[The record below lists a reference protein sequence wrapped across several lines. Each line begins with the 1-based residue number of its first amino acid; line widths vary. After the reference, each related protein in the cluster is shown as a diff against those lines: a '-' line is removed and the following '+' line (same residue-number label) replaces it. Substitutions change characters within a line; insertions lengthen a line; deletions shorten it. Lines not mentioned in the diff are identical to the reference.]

1 MCIGTQILLVLLV
14 HAVSSIPSGCP
25 ERCVCDDQHVVQCAE
40 QDLCRFPT
48 GLPLT
53 TRQLILSNNRI
64 SDLPA
69 LELNFLSDLM
79 YLDCSN
85 NSLTHISE
93 STFANLRKLAYLD
106 LSFNSLGKIEE
117 QTFRALESLV
127 MLRLTDNPRLS
138 EFHPQAFPH
147 ASGIQVLDIS
157 RNNLSRLNVSSLM
170 ALGGLRSLGL
180 SGNPWLCGCDTE
192 ELCLWMHTD
201 TVKFQEATLEC
212 LAPFGVAQM
221 IIPGPLNL
229 PVIDTEAIPESSAL
243 LVRANKES
251 VPEFVPSAHED
262 ASEFNYAAP
271 MGLPESSPVALE
283 GPPKPTFVA
292 PEGIPM
298 SVPET
303 FTFPASAVMAPEFK
317 SFSSQKLVPE
327 LAPSPR
333 VTHVGYVSQARGGA
347 LPTSKFG
354 PSSIPLAGTGG

>member
-14 HAVSSIPSGCP
+14 HVVSSIPSGCP
-25 ERCVCDDQHVVQCAE
+25 ERCVCDDQHVVQCVE

-147 ASGIQVLDIS
+147 TSAIQVLDIS

-180 SGNPWLCGCDTE
+180 SGNPWLCACDTE

-201 TVKFQEATLEC
+201 TVKFQEEGQTVCEGPSFLRGQHLSELGLWLRRHCHPGLSHQDYLFFVAIGFVI
-212 LAPFGVAQM
+212 FGVGTVLAWVAGMGQFK
-221 IIPGPLNL
+221 PRRNVNQGFCCHETAHGTGTE
-229 PVIDTEAIPESSAL
+229 VIHPNAGFIKRRIQRQVQGNRQGSKPAVYLCCKRSDTAIY
-243 LVRANKES
+243 R
-251 VPEFVPSAHED
+251 
-262 ASEFNYAAP
+262 
-271 MGLPESSPVALE
+271 ALE
-283 GPPKPTFVA
+283 VLSLTK
-292 PEGIPM
+292 
-298 SVPET
+298 
-303 FTFPASAVMAPEFK
+303 K
-317 SFSSQKLVPE
+317 
-327 LAPSPR
+327 
-333 VTHVGYVSQARGGA
+333 
-347 LPTSKFG
+347 KF
-354 PSSIPLAGTGG
+354 IQYN

>member
-1 MCIGTQILLVLLV
+1 MNPLQSPLQSMGQLQSPLQSMNLLQSLLQSMSQLQSPLQLHEALSHSMCIGTQILLVLLV
-14 HAVSSIPSGCP
+14 HVVSSIPSGCP
-25 ERCVCDDQHVVQCAE
+25 ERCVCDDQHVVQCVE

-147 ASGIQVLDIS
+147 TSAIQVLDIS

-180 SGNPWLCGCDTE
+180 SGNPWLCACDTE

-201 TVKFQEATLEC
+201 TVKFQEEGQTVCEGPSFLRGQHLSELGLWLRRHCHPGLSHQDYLFFVAIGFVI
-212 LAPFGVAQM
+212 FGVGTVLAWVAGM
-221 IIPGPLNL
+221 
-229 PVIDTEAIPESSAL
+229 VIVLCQRCVRWRKARPNVEANEGENKSGITE
-243 LVRANKES
+243 
-251 VPEFVPSAHED
+251 
-262 ASEFNYAAP
+262 
-271 MGLPESSPVALE
+271 
-283 GPPKPTFVA
+283 
-292 PEGIPM
+292 
-298 SVPET
+298 
-303 FTFPASAVMAPEFK
+303 K
-317 SFSSQKLVPE
+317 S
-327 LAPSPR
+327 
-333 VTHVGYVSQARGGA
+333 G
-347 LPTSKFG
+347 
-354 PSSIPLAGTGG
+354 

>member
-1 MCIGTQILLVLLV
+1 MKLAAKACVSESAQILLVLLV
-14 HAVSSIPSGCP
+14 HVVSSIPSGCP

-40 QDLCRFPT
+40 QDLRRFPT

-93 STFANLRKLAYLD
+93 STFGNLRKLAYLD
-106 LSFNSLGKIEE
+106 LSFNSFHKIEE

-138 EFHPQAFPH
+138 EFHPQAFSH
-147 ASGIQVLDIS
+147 ASALQVLDIS

-180 SGNPWLCGCDTE
+180 SGNPWLCACDTE

-201 TVKFQEATLEC
+201 TFKFQEEGQTVCESPSYIRGQRLSELGLWLRKQCHPGLGHQDYLFFVAIGFVI
-212 LAPFGVAQM
+212 FGVGTVLAWVAGM
-221 IIPGPLNL
+221 
-229 PVIDTEAIPESSAL
+229 VIVFCQRCVRWRKARPNVDVTEEE
-243 LVRANKES
+243 NKS
-251 VPEFVPSAHED
+251 
-262 ASEFNYAAP
+262 
-271 MGLPESSPVALE
+271 GLT
-283 GPPKPTFVA
+283 G
-292 PEGIPM
+292 
-298 SVPET
+298 
-303 FTFPASAVMAPEFK
+303 K
-317 SFSSQKLVPE
+317 S
-327 LAPSPR
+327 
-333 VTHVGYVSQARGGA
+333 G
-347 LPTSKFG
+347 
-354 PSSIPLAGTGG
+354 